1 MSNKK
6 LTLYAMV
13 AIIVMQLLTIVSGF
27 IIPKIV
33 LTYFGSEVN
42 GLISSISQLLSYI
55 QLLEGGVNSVA
66 MSVLYKSLA
75 DKDYER
81 TNSIIKAID
90 IFFKKIGII
99 YIGFVTVVAIVY
111 PIVVSTSYNY
121 LYVSTLIIVIAA
133 GMFVQYF
140 FALTYRVLI
149 NADRRGYIVSIAQC
163 VFIIANLIFALVVAR
178 FFRSI
183 HFLKLGTVIAYLIQP
198 IIFSVYVKKN
208 YPINIKHAVP
218 DNNAL
223 KQKWDGFGHNL
234 AYFIHANTDIIVLTA
249 LTNLV
254 MVSIYAVYASIAN
267 ALKTL
272 LISISASI
280 KPSFGNVL
288 VSSSDEHT
296 NEVFDFYEI
305 GMSYITTVLFSCCMV
320 LIVPFVS
327 VYTSNISDTNY
338 YQPLFA
344 FLLCL
349 GEFVYCL
356 RDPYISAVY
365 TAGHFKQT
373 AKFAYAEAL
382 MNILISIVLVKRFGI
397 VGVAVGTLIAMIFR
411 MIAHIFYLKKEI
423 LRRSLSK
430 SIKNIV
436 IASLSMCISVLATQQ
451 IFEFNVQTYLQWFVL
466 GVMCFGTVLVI
477 TSIIYFVANIKL
489 SRRFFVYYIKR
500 R

>member
-1 MSNKK
+1 M
-6 LTLYAMV
+6 
-13 AIIVMQLLTIVSGF
+13 
-27 IIPKIV
+27 
-33 LTYFGSEVN
+33 
-42 GLISSISQLLSYI
+42 
-55 QLLEGGVNSVA
+55 
-66 MSVLYKSLA
+66 
-75 DKDYER
+75 
-81 TNSIIKAID
+81 
-90 IFFKKIGII
+90 
-99 YIGFVTVVAIVY
+99 
-111 PIVVSTSYNY
+111 
-121 LYVSTLIIVIAA
+121 
-133 GMFVQYF
+133 
-140 FALTYRVLI
+140 
-149 NADRRGYIVSIAQC
+149 
-163 VFIIANLIFALVVAR
+163 
-178 FFRSI
+178 
-183 HFLKLGTVIAYLIQP
+183 H
-198 IIFSVYVKKN
+198 
-208 YPINIKHAVP
+208 
-218 DNNAL
+218 
-223 KQKWDGFGHNL
+223 
-234 AYFIHANTDIIVLTA
+234 
-249 LTNLV
+249 
-254 MVSIYAVYASIAN
+254 
-267 ALKTL
+267 
-272 LISISASI
+272 
-280 KPSFGNVL
+280 
-288 VSSSDEHT
+288 
-296 NEVFDFYEI
+296 
-305 GMSYITTVLFSCCMV
+305 
-320 LIVPFVS
+320 
-327 VYTSNISDTNY
+327 ISDTNY